1 MTPLD
6 LLAQV
11 AVLALVLVGIW
22 KRDILNLMTD
32 GNVERLEAAERRYL
46 ERFEKLTPVQKKGPP
61 R

>member
-46 ERFEKLTPVQKKGPP
+46 ARYDIGGDD
-61 R
+61 

>member
-46 ERFEKLTPVQKKGPP
+46 ERFEKLTPVQKKCPP